1 MMSHSIAVGRH
12 PAPAARRAVRRSA
25 WIAGAIALAGA
36 WTTAALGHG
45 LTLHMVA
52 HMTAVAVAA
61 PLIALGLSGTALD
74 PAVRWPRLVA
84 PLTMSVVELVV
95 VWGWHAPAARALA
108 AGSPLGLAVEQAS
121 FAAVGIGLWSACYG
135 TPDAPTSMRRAVAIL
150 ALLWTTMHMTLLG
163 ALITLAP
170 RPLFPAHAHGDLP
183 WGLSPLADQQLGG
196 VIMLLVGGGAYLAG
210 GLALLAGL
218 LRERR
223 TEAAAR

>member
-1 MMSHSIAVGRH
+1 
-12 PAPAARRAVRRSA
+12 
-25 WIAGAIALAGA
+25 
-36 WTTAALGHG
+36 
-45 LTLHMVA
+45 
-52 HMTAVAVAA
+52 
-61 PLIALGLSGTALD
+61 ALD

-84 PLTMSVVELVV
+84 PLTMSVVELVI